1 MAIVK
6 RSFISFSF
14 CALGFVAGAFYV
26 SDAGA
31 DACVTT
37 QPEGD
42 CTPGFTV
49 PPDDTFSPSS
59 GCPAVYTSPIGT
71 TTKTSNWSVSWPDGV
86 QTTFASVAG
95 GQCLYTQTGCC
106 WSETFQYCWPIMA
119 CPTVGPGFIQQLVI
133 AQGVRHHF
141 DDCGRLFC
149 RSYEIFDGCN
159 QGSSAPRI
167 HRRNCSVAGGGGGC
181 PPPDPDQCAQPPSCG
196 LYAHWSFQ
204 CCQCV
209 QDTSPILIDTLGNG
223 FDLTD
228 AVNGV
233 RFDLDCDGYAE
244 SVAWTSPGSDDV
256 FLALDRNG
264 NGRIDNGKELFGNL
278 TLQPPSQNP
287 NGFLALAE
295 FDKPAN
301 GGNGDGKINA
311 SDAIFSSLRLWQDS
325 NHNGISEPG
334 ELHTLP
340 SLGLAAIDLDYSESR
355 RVDQYGNQ
363 FRYRAKV
370 RDVHGAQLG
379 RWAWDVFFVTQ

>member
-1 MAIVK
+1 MK
-6 RSFISFSF
+6 RVILLILSLLVGFERAVAD
-14 CALGFVAGAFYV
+14 CRPNGLNLGENYSVN
-26 SDAGA
+26 
-31 DACVTT
+31 
-37 QPEGD
+37 
-42 CTPGFTV
+42 
-49 PPDDTFSPSS
+49 
-59 GCPAVYTSPIGT
+59 CPLLI
-71 TTKTSNWSVSWPDGV
+71 TKSVNWSISWPDIPPTN
-86 QTTFASVAG
+86 TT
-95 GQCLYTQTGCC
+95 TTGEGWCTLDNYDCC
-106 WSETFQYCWPIMA
+106 NPNPIRKECWPTFYSPMTTA
-119 CPTVGPGFIQQLVI
+119 NGTWTQVVGN
-133 AQGVRHHF
+133 AQITWSQTDCSGAGCSNVTKAKCIESSRTTYSISHTCSSGGV
-141 DDCGRLFC
+141 
-149 RSYEIFDGCN
+149 
-159 QGSSAPRI
+159 GS
-167 HRRNCSVAGGGGGC
+167 C

-209 QDTSPILIDTLGNG
+209 PYTSPILIDTLGNG

-228 AVNGV
+228 AINGV

-264 NGRIDNGKELFGNL
+264 NGIIDNGKELFGNL

-301 GGNGDGKINA
+301 GGNRDGRITT

-340 SLGLAAIDLDYSESR
+340 SLGLAAIDLDYSESS